1 MGMINPDLQNKI
13 KVETQEKI
21 KNALETGDTKAL
33 TEAITAM
40 AQDVESNILD
50 QANKQIENT
59 IQDRNVLGA
68 RGTNVLTAKETKFY
82 NEAISNGGFDGMD
95 NILPVTIIN
104 RVFDDLQ
111 AEHPLL
117 SKIDFVNVTGIT
129 EFITRT
135 SDCEG
140 ATWGDLTEE
149 IKKKLTNGFKKED
162 VKQLKLSA
170 YLPVSKSMLDLGP
183 EWLDKFV
190 RAMLGESLA
199 IGLELGIVA
208 GTGNK
213 EPIGMIKS
221 LSKPVTQGV
230 YADKD
235 ASKLTDFKP
244 DTLGKQVMAPL
255 TNEGKKTITGAIMVV
270 NPMDYWS
277 KIFGLT
283 TFLTQ
288 NGTYVYGVMPI
299 PVDIVQSVA
308 MPVGKMAVG
317 RAKDYFMG
325 VGSSQKIEYSDHY
338 QFLDDVR
345 TYLCKQYGEGKPKDD
360 KSFLVFDISG
370 LGLPQA

>member
-1 MGMINPDLQNKI
+1 MAMINPDLKNKI
-13 KVETQEKI
+13 KVETQEQI
-21 KNALETGDTKAL
+21 KNAIESGDTKELAK
-33 TEAITAM
+33 AITSM

-50 QANKQIENT
+50 QAKKQIENT
-59 IQDRNVLGA
+59 MQDRNVLGA
-68 RGTNVLTAKETKFY
+68 RGTNILTAAETKFY
-82 NEAISNGGFDGMD
+82 NEAIANGGFEGMD

-117 SKIDFVNVTGIT
+117 SKIDFVNVTGIA

-135 SDCEG
+135 ADCQG
-140 ATWGDLTEE
+140 AVWGDLTDE

-190 RAMLGESLA
+190 RAMLAESLA

-221 LSKPVTQGV
+221 LSKPVTKGV
-230 YADKD
+230 YSDKD
-235 ASKLTDFKP
+235 AKKLTDFKP
-244 DTLGKQVMAPL
+244 DTLGKEVMAPL
-255 TNEGKKTITGAIMVV
+255 TNDGKRNVTGVIMVV
-270 NPMDYWS
+270 NPTDYWS

-288 NGTYVYGVMPI
+288 NGTYVYGIMPI
-299 PVDIVQSVA
+299 PADIVQSVA
-308 MPVGKMAVG
+308 MPKGKMAVG

-325 VGSSQKIEYSDHY
+325 VGSSQKVEYSDHY

-345 TYLCKQYGEGKPKDD
+345 TYLCKQYGTGKPKDD
-360 KSFLVFDISG
+360 NSFLVFDISG